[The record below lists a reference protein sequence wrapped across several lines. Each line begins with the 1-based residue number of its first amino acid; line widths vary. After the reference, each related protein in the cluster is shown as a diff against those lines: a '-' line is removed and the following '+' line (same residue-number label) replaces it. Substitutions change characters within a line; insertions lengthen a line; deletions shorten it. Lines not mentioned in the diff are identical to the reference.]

1 MTRFL
6 GSLALFF
13 VGVPAWYAQSIL
25 KDATVYNRSALLLSN
40 DKLELA
46 ILPQGGS
53 IFRLLLQGDPGKIN
67 PFGNPE
73 LFPNVPE
80 ERKLQGPQVGHFIC
94 VDGFGAASAEERK
107 AGMPMH
113 GEAHQRPWQVVSA
126 TKQGATATVK
136 FRVELPLVQETLVR
150 TLQLI
155 DGENVVYVDS
165 EIESQLGFD
174 RQVAWGEHPY
184 VFSPFLEAE
193 NTVMDMSG
201 TRAKTRQYAEGRG
214 SQRREFASN
223 QDFTW
228 PMAPSRNGGFIDMR
242 YAKKNADEAGHTTTL
257 MDPARKVAFVTFLNK
272 SRHLLLGYLFR
283 REEFP
288 YLETYWNYTPD
299 GWLARSAE
307 FTTQPFDMPRP
318 QAAET
323 KSMFDMPV
331 SRWLPAKSR
340 IASRFVMFYVTTP
353 DGMTK
358 VDDVRLENGKLVIED
373 RAAGRQVVLAAS
385 QTL

>member
-1 MTRFL
+1 MTRSAGL
-6 GSLALFF
+6 LMLLSLSA
-13 VGVPAWYAQSIL
+13 PAWQAQTVL
-25 KDATVYNRSALLLSN
+25 KDATVYSRPALLLSN

-46 ILPQGGS
+46 ILKQGGS
-53 IFRLLLQGDPGKIN
+53 IIRVLLHDDAGKIN

-73 LFPNVPE
+73 MFPNVPE
-80 ERKLQGPQVGHFIC
+80 QRKLQGPQVGHFVC
-94 VDGFGAASAEERK
+94 VDGFGPASAEERK

-113 GEAHQRPWQVVSA
+113 GEAHQRPWEVVSSA
-126 TKQGATATVK
+126 KEGATTTVR
-136 FRVELPLVQETLVR
+136 FRVELPLVHETLFR
-150 TLQLI
+150 TLQLV
-155 DGENVVYVDS
+155 DGEQVVYVDS
-165 EIESQLGFD
+165 ELESHLSFD

-201 TRAKTRQYAEGRG
+201 TWSKTRQYAEGRG
-214 SQRREFASN
+214 SERRAFASN
-223 QDFTW
+223 QDFNW
-228 PMAPSRNGGFIDMR
+228 PMAPSRTGGLIDMR
-242 YAKKNADEAGHTTTL
+242 YAKKGADEAGHTTTL
-257 MDPARKVAFVTFLNK
+257 MDPARRIAFVTFLNT

-288 YLETYWNYTPD
+288 YLETYWNYSPD

-323 KSMFDMPV
+323 RTMFNMPV
-331 SRWLPAKSR
+331 SRWLPAKAK
-340 IASRFVMFYVTTP
+340 ITSRFLMFYVTTP

-358 VDDVRLENGKLVIED
+358 VDDVRLEGGKLVVED
-373 RAAGRQVVLAAS
+373 RTAGKRIVLAAS

>member
-6 GSLALFF
+6 GLLTLLSLYA
-13 VGVPAWYAQSIL
+13 PAWQAQSIL
-25 KDATVYNRSALLLSN
+25 KDATVYNRPALLLSN

-46 ILPQGGS
+46 ILKQGGS
-53 IFRLLLQGDPGKIN
+53 IIRVLLQVDAGKIN

-73 LFPNVPE
+73 MFPNVPE
-80 ERKLQGPQVGHFIC
+80 ERKLQGPQVGHFVC

-113 GEAHQRPWQVVSA
+113 GEAHQRPWEVVSS
-126 TKQGATATVK
+126 TKQGATTTVT
-136 FRVELPLVQETLVR
+136 FRAQLPLVHETLVR
-150 TLQLI
+150 TLHLV

-165 EIESQLGFD
+165 ELESHLSFD

-193 NTVMDMSG
+193 STVMDMSG
-201 TRAKTRQYAEGRG
+201 TWAKTRQYAEGRG
-214 SQRREFASN
+214 SQRRQFASN
-223 QDFTW
+223 RDFTW
-228 PMAPSRNGGFIDMR
+228 PMAPSRSGGFIDLR

-257 MDPARKVAFVTFLNK
+257 MDPSRKIAFVTFLNT

-288 YLETYWNYTPD
+288 YLETYWNYSPD

-323 KSMFDMPV
+323 RTMFNMPV
-331 SRWLPAKSR
+331 SRWLPAKSK
-340 IASRFVMFYVTTP
+340 ITSRFLMFYVTTP

-358 VDDVRLENGKLVIED
+358 VDDVRLEDGKLVVED
-373 RAAGRQVVLAAS
+373 RPAGKRIVLAAS

>member
-1 MTRFL
+1 MTRFFGL
-6 GSLALFF
+6 LTLFLLYA
-13 VGVPAWYAQSIL
+13 PSWQAQSVL
-25 KDATVYNRSALLLSN
+25 KDATVYNRPALLLSN
-40 DKLELA
+40 DKMELA
-46 ILPQGGS
+46 ILTQGGS
-53 IFRLLLQGDPGKIN
+53 IIRVLLHDDPGKIN

-73 LFPNVPE
+73 MFTNVPE
-80 ERKLQGPQVGHFIC
+80 SRKLQGPQVGHFVC

-113 GEAHQRPWQVVSA
+113 GEAHQRPWEVVSA
-126 TKQGATATVK
+126 ARQGATATVM
-136 FRVELPLVQETLVR
+136 FRAELPLVHETLVR
-150 TLQLI
+150 TLHLV

-165 EIESQLGFD
+165 ELESHLSFD

-193 NTVMDMSG
+193 HTVMDMSG
-201 TRAKTRQYAEGRG
+201 TWSKTRQYAEGRG
-214 SQRREFASN
+214 SERRQFAPN
-223 QDFTW
+223 RDFNW
-228 PMAPSRNGGFIDMR
+228 PMAPSRSGGLIDLR
-242 YAKKNADEAGHTTTL
+242 YAKKGADEAGHTTTL
-257 MDPARKVAFVTFLNK
+257 MDPSRKIAFVTFLNT
-272 SRHLLLGYLFR
+272 SRRLLLGYLFR

-323 KSMFDMPV
+323 RSMFNLPV
-331 SRWLPAKSR
+331 SRWLPAKSK
-340 IASRFVMFYVTTP
+340 ITSRFLMFYVTTP
-353 DGMTK
+353 EGMTK
-358 VDDVRLENGKLVIED
+358 VDDARLEDGKLVVED
-373 RAAGRQVVLAAS
+373 RAAGKRIVLAAS